1 MNVASMMSTPVFTA
15 TKDTPVAEVVR
26 TMKERRV
33 SAIPV
38 IDHEQKVIGVVTVAD
53 LVPQSRNA
61 PASNVQLMSLQD
73 EYVDFASIG
82 SAYEKL
88 ARAAASEVMQQK
100 IVTVRPEAEIGTAAR
115 MMVEHKLAALPV
127 VGDDGVLVGI
137 VTRTDVARLAID
149 GRKPSRPA

>member
-15 TKDTPVAEVVR
+15 TKDTPLAEVVR

-38 IDHEQKVIGVVTVAD
+38 VDHEQKIIGVVTVAD
-53 LVPQSRNA
+53 LIPQARNA

-88 ARAAASEVMQQK
+88 AGAAASEVMQDR
-100 IVTVRPEAEIGTAAR
+100 IVTVRPDVEIGTAAR
-115 MMVEHKLAALPV
+115 MMIEHKLGALPV
-127 VGDDGVLVGI
+127 VRDDGVLVGI
-137 VTRTDVARLAID
+137 VTRTDLARLVID
-149 GRKPSRPA
+149 GHKASGPT